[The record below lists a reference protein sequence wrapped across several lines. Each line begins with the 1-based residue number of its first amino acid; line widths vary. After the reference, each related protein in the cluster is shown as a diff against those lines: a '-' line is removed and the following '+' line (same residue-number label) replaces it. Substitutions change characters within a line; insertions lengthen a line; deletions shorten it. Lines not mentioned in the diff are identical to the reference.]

1 MKNQKKLSA
10 SCAVAA
16 VSALFA
22 MSTLAQQVA
31 STLPAATASTAPVEE
46 PPPAAPP
53 NAASGTPQAATTD
66 DADTSNAKSG
76 KNQLTNG
83 IQTVVVTAQKR
94 KEDPNKIAMS
104 ISAISGDDL
113 QEQHVTDFTDLTRSI
128 PNISFSGNNGAG
140 PGLEN
145 IEMRGVSSSAG
156 ASTVGVYM
164 DDTSVTVGNVYSMGT
179 VEPKFFDLDRV
190 EVLRGPQGTLYGSSS
205 MGGTIKFVA
214 NQPDLKQYSADTFAE
229 YSNTKGAGSNTS
241 AYVVGNI
248 PLITDEL
255 AFRIGVQA
263 NRNAGF
269 INQVDANGNVIASGI
284 NSMDDQEVRLALKW
298 KPTKNLT
305 LLPTIYYQVVNSNGN
320 SAFDMS
326 TLPAYESSIVVRE
339 PSKDKLLVP
348 TLTVNYDMNDTSLT
362 SVSSYFD
369 RSFNRTLDGRNY
381 VTGPIADPAN
391 CFILTAPCGGNAPAG
406 LPAAILALPAPTQ
419 LNSKV
424 EQFSQEVR
432 LASKA
437 YDQSVS
443 PWTWV
448 GGLYFANQRTSIIEN
463 DPVLGINATFAAFGV
478 SPADPT
484 VLYEATP
491 NSNPF
496 PNDNT
501 YYGNEQL
508 REQQTAMFG
517 EANYY
522 FTPTLHATVGLRYL
536 VATDSIQ
543 QTNGLYTA
551 GFSTN
556 AYQTIS
562 NSTNTTASTPKFALT
577 WEVSPTN
584 TVYASAAKGFRLGG
598 GNEYVP
604 PSFCA
609 ADLANLGLTNAP
621 LTYAQDSLWSY
632 EVGSKSRFLDNRLS
646 VNADLFYLN
655 WKDLQQYVSLPD
667 CGYEYNTNVGNAT
680 SAGAEIEVKFK
691 PVPQLLLGVASG
703 YTRAVLSD
711 SDGYLKD
718 GIAGAVEGAP
728 IEGVPKFNAQLT
740 AKYNFIVLE
749 DKSAYLLG
757 AMHWVGSSHGALD
770 PTDPDYL
777 RPSYHTLDLSAG
789 MTFDTIDVSV
799 FVKNA
804 LDDDT
809 IIQHPSVNETSEG
822 YRVNPRTIG
831 MNMAAR
837 F

>member
-1 MKNQKKLSA
+1 MKNQKKI
-10 SCAVAA
+10 A
-16 VSALFA
+16 VSCTIAAASTLFA
-22 MSTLAQQVA
+22 LSTMAQQVA
-31 STLPAATASTAPVEE
+31 STLPAASPAPQDTTAS
-46 PPPAAPP
+46 
-53 NAASGTPQAATTD
+53 D
-66 DADTSNAKSG
+66 DADTAKTG
-76 KNQLTNG
+76 KSQLTNG

-113 QEQHVTDFTDLTRSI
+113 QEQHVSDFTDLTRSV

-205 MGGTIKFVA
+205 MGGTIKFIA

-241 AYVVGNI
+241 GSVVGNI

-255 AFRIGVQA
+255 ALRIGVQA
-263 NRNAGF
+263 NRDAGF
-269 INQVDANGNVIASGI
+269 INQVDANGNVVANGI
-284 NSMDDQEVRLALKW
+284 NSMNDQEVRLALKW
-298 KPTKNLT
+298 KPSKNLT

-320 SAFDMS
+320 SAFDIA
-326 TLPAYESSIVVRE
+326 TLPAYDSSIIVRE
-339 PSKDKLLVP
+339 PSTDKLLIP
-348 TLTVNYDMNDTSLT
+348 TMTVNYDMDDATLT
-362 SVSSYFD
+362 SVSSYFQRKFD
-369 RSFNRTLDGRNY
+369 RTLDGKNY
-381 VTGPIADPAN
+381 VTGPLASPVN
-391 CFILTAPCGGNAPAG
+391 CEILTAACGGNAPDG
-406 LPAAILALPAPTQ
+406 LPAAIMALPAPSQ
-419 LNSKV
+419 LNSQV

-432 LASKA
+432 MASKA

-448 GGLYFANQRTSIIEN
+448 GGLYFANQRTSITEN
-463 DPVLGINATFAAFGV
+463 DPVIGINATFAAFGV
-478 SPADPT
+478 SPSDPT
-484 VLYEATP
+484 VLYNAYP
-491 NSNPF
+491 NPF
-496 PNDNT
+496 PNDDT
-501 YYGNEQL
+501 YYGSEQL

-543 QTNGLYTA
+543 QTNGLYSA
-551 GFSTN
+551 GFGSNT
-556 AYQTIS
+556 YQTIS

-577 WEVSPTN
+577 WEMTPTE

-604 PSFCA
+604 PALCA
-609 ADLANLGLTNAP
+609 ADLGALGLTAAP

-632 EVGSKSRFLDNRLS
+632 EVGIKSRFMENTVS
-646 VNADLFYLN
+646 VNADVFYLN
-655 WKDLQQYVSLPD
+655 WKNLQQYVNLPD

-680 SAGAEIEVKFK
+680 SAGAELEVKYK
-691 PVPQLLLGVASG
+691 PVRELLLGVAAG

-718 GIAGAVEGAP
+718 GIVGAVEGAP

-740 AKYNFIVLE
+740 AKYNFVVME
-749 DKSAYLLG
+749 DKSAYVLG
-757 AMHWVGSSHGALD
+757 AMHWIGSSHGELD

-789 MTFDTIDVSV
+789 ISFESIDVSI

-809 IIQHPSVNETSEG
+809 IIQHPSVNDTSEG

-831 MNMAAR
+831 MNIAAR